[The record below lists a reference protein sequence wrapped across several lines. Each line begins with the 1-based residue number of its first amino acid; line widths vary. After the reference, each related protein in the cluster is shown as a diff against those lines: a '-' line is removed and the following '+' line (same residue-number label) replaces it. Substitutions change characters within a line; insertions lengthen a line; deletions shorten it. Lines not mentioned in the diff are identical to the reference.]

1 MRCRTRSWERTT
13 VPSRS
18 PVILKNIWG
27 ADMSR
32 LSFTLSCQPHHHVN
46 HTFWSRWEACELT
59 GVNTLGREALGFRHS
74 KPDKTCTGLWR
85 ERGLHFLLL
94 HKLRRCEHFWKMRS
108 AKYVPDCGESSVCT
122 SKQQKAE
129 GIGALLK
136 DEVGKMCAT
145 AFQSLDNLAFG
156 ALLEDLV
163 GKMCTRLDC
172 SKSSVCIW
180 NYSKTEACGALFEE
194 ELAQNSLIHWL
205 FGSLIQWFIVSIIYS
220 FIDSLI
226 HWFNDSLINCDSLV
240 R

>member
-1 MRCRTRSWERTT
+1 
-13 VPSRS
+13 
-18 PVILKNIWG
+18 
-27 ADMSR
+27 
-32 LSFTLSCQPHHHVN
+32 
-46 HTFWSRWEACELT
+46 
-59 GVNTLGREALGFRHS
+59 
-74 KPDKTCTGLWR
+74 
-85 ERGLHFLLL
+85 
-94 HKLRRCEHFWKMRS
+94 MRS

-172 SKSSVCIW
+172 SKSSVCIS
-180 NYSKTEACGALFEE
+180 NSSKIEACRALFEE

-205 FGSLIQWFIVSIIYS
+205 FGSLIQ
-220 FIDSLI
+220 
-226 HWFNDSLINCDSLV
+226 
-240 R
+240 